1 MKLLHPSVEVSGS
14 DPNCQVYTIREVIFE
29 VITSL
34 CGGQWFRS

>member
-14 DPNCQVYTIREVIFE
+14 DPSCQVYTIREVIYE
-29 VITSL
+29 VITSQ